1 MPWHRMLQR
10 TVNRIRMLDLI
21 PGLYPR
27 VRDVKLPVMQVIVLM
42 LQIPIQGLVDQGLQ
56 EVTLTIRI
64 VVLVENATA
73 I

>member
-21 PGLYPR
+21 PGLNPR

>member
-1 MPWHRMLQR
+1 
-10 TVNRIRMLDLI
+10 MLDLI
-21 PGLYPR
+21 PGLNPR